1 MNTKNL
7 ISLSVKPVNRFT
19 KQDFPTGLV
28 ELSEKDLRHIVGGDG
43 GCCCCCCCN
52 GGNNGG
58 NNGGDKSDKKTIGD
72 YVGVAVDLLIKWIF

>member
-19 KQDFPTGLV
+19 RQDFPTDLV
-28 ELSEKDLRHIVGGDG
+28 ELSEKDLQHIVG

-58 NNGGDKSDKKTIGD
+58 NKPDDKTIGD
-72 YVGVAVDLLIKWIF
+72 YVGDGVDFLIKVIKTLF